1 MIKSKKIKST
11 LVIGLTVLLYTVT
24 IQYVKAQ
31 TSKDS
36 IQVKE
41 AITKYIES
49 FYLTLPERGQESIH
63 PLLAKRTI
71 QEFGDGSEFLKGMTY
86 EEMNNLGKVFNSK
99 NKYNESSRKEII
111 ILDMMDKT
119 ATIKFIAEGWVDYMH
134 LGKINGEWKIINI
147 LWQVGQ

>member
-1 MIKSKKIKST
+1 MINKTFFLRFITYFFICGFALTSVNAQKKT
-11 LVIGLTVLLYTVT
+11 N
-24 IQYVKAQ
+24 
-31 TSKDS
+31 S
-36 IQVKE
+36 IQIKE
-41 AITKYIES
+41 AVTKYIES
-49 FYLTLPERGQESIH
+49 FYLTQPEKGQESIH

-71 QEFGDGSEFLKGMTY
+71 QKFGDGSEFLKGMSY

-99 NKYNESSRKEII
+99 GKYNSDSKKEIV

-119 ATIKFIAEGWVDYMH
+119 ASVKLIAEGWVDYIH